1 MPDPFLPP
9 LLALMRMRRVGV
21 SEARLGLVA
30 RLDAQTAAD
39 REVANIERRMAR
51 EAEAAANISTGDG
64 TVEAYG
70 RWLGLARREAEAARE
85 VRERAWADTAVAR
98 ARLAA
103 SRAAV
108 EAVRSVVDRREA
120 EAEAEAARREQAVI
134 DEMTRSRRPAPKDAG

>member
-21 SEARLGLVA
+21 SEARLGLIA

-51 EAEAAANISTGDG
+51 EAEAAADISTGDG

-85 VRERAWADTAVAR
+85 VRERAWAETAVAR

-120 EAEAEAARREQAVI
+120 EAEAEAARREQAAI
-134 DEMTRSRRPAPKDAG
+134 DEMTRSRRPAPKGAG